1 MNDMMG
7 LGLMGLLGNGGGFGM
22 DQVGIGPSMNDALA
36 GNMPPVG
43 IAGLF
48 GGMGGMPMGG
58 MNAMGGMMGA
68 QSILGMFLQ
77 RKQQEEMMKQR
88 KEMFDKYLE
97 MMKQRGARQAPLQR
111 PVAPQKQFPLYT
123 F

>member
-7 LGLMGLLGNGGGFGM
+7 LGLMGLLGNGGGLGGFGM
-22 DQVGIGPSMNDALA
+22 DQMGMGGAM
-36 GNMPPVG
+36 GGGMPQMG
-43 IAGLF
+43 MAGLF

-58 MNAMGGMMGA
+58 MGGAGMGMNLI
-68 QSILGMFLQ
+68 QMFLQ
-77 RKQQEEMMKQR
+77 RKQREEEMKQR
-88 KEMFDKYLE
+88 KEMFDKYIE

-111 PVAPQKQFPLYT
+111 PVAPQRQYPLYT